1 MSTRA
6 TTGPVVFSDL
16 DRTLVYSP
24 SALLLEG
31 SDESAPR
38 LLCVEVHDGRP
49 LSFVTETAAADL
61 TTIARSRRLVPTTT
75 RTVEQYRRIH
85 LPGGPPAYAICAN
98 GGRIL
103 ADGVEDADW
112 SRAVVDSVATTS
124 APLPEMLERLTGL
137 CAPRGAEPFV
147 DKIRQAADLF
157 CYVVVKRSWVPS
169 GWIAEVSSVAQ
180 ECGWD
185 VSIQGRKVYIVPG
198 ALDKAHAAVEV
209 AARLGASLTYA
220 AGDSFLDAA
229 LLEMADASIVPKHAE
244 LTEVGWSAAHAR
256 VTRHAGVRAGEEI
269 AAWMLARL
277 ETPPWAP
284 GAVP

>member
-1 MSTRA
+1 MSNRA

-112 SRAVVDSVATTS
+112 SRAVLDAVATTS
-124 APLPEMLERLTGL
+124 APLPEMLDELVGL

-147 DKIRQAADLF
+147 DKVRQAADLF
-157 CYVVVKRSWVPS
+157 CYVVVKRSRVPN
-169 GWIAEVSSVAQ
+169 GWIGEVSGVAQ
-180 ECGWD
+180 ERGWD
-185 VSIQGRKVYIVPG
+185 VSVQGRKVYLVPR
-198 ALDKAHAAVEV
+198 ALDKAHAATEV

-220 AGDSFLDAA
+220 AGDSLLDAA
-229 LLEMADASIVPKHAE
+229 LLEMADASIVPRQAE
-244 LTEVGWSAAHAR
+244 LTDVGWSGPRAQL
-256 VTRHAGVRAGEEI
+256 TRYPGVRAGEEI
-269 AAWMLARL
+269 AAWLLARL
-277 ETPPWAP
+277 ET
-284 GAVP
+284 